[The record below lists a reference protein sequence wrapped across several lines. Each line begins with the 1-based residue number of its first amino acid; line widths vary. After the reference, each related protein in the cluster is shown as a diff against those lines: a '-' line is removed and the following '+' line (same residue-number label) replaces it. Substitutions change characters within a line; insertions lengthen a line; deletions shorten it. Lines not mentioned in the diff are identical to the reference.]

1 MERFAAKVEKSGR
14 ILIPAPVRRQLGLKE
29 GESEVLV
36 EVDQTGLKVS
46 TRRQIIERSREMLRK
61 YIPEGTDLAAELIE
75 DRRREAQRE
84 DSK

>member
-61 YIPEGTDLAAELIE
+61 YIPEGTDLTAELIE